1 MTRHGRYNRWK
12 KCHGFTLIEVALVL
26 GITGLVIGGV
36 WYAAAKVQRS
46 AAINAAADQLYQI
59 VENVRAV
66 YNSRPGIFTDNT
78 AAPGCGAAS
87 FNSRLS
93 CQGAFPVDLT
103 GGAGNFAFHAWD
115 LAVVNGSVQIEPV
128 DNLLNNAAAATP
140 GASSFGVRYV
150 NLPTDVCTVLA
161 AQHSTPDDRIRLKAM
176 LFRDNGGA
184 INSSYTTLDWG
195 GALTLPVSPSAA
207 AAACQNAAG
216 AGNTATLEWVFM
228 LR

>member
-1 MTRHGRYNRWK
+1 MTRRGGIIMAK
-12 KCHGFTLIEVALVL
+12 KRNGFTLMEVALVL
-26 GITGLVIGGV
+26 GITGLVVGGV

-59 VENVRAV
+59 VENLRAV

-78 AAPGCGAAS
+78 AAPACGVAN

-93 CQGAFPVDLT
+93 CQGVYPVDIT
-103 GGAGNFAFHAWD
+103 GGAGNFAFHAW
-115 LAVVNGSVQIEPV
+115 AQGVANGSVQIEPM
-128 DNLLNNAAAATP
+128 DNLLNNAAAAAP
-140 GASSFGVRYV
+140 GASSFGVRYI

-161 AQHSTPDDRIRLKAM
+161 AQHSIPDERLRLKAM

-184 INSSYTTLDWG
+184 VSSSYTTLDWG

-216 AGNTATLEWVFM
+216 VGNTATLEWVFM

>member
-1 MTRHGRYNRWK
+1 MTRHGGFTRRYKR
-12 KCHGFTLIEVALVL
+12 HGFTLIEVALVL
-26 GITGLVIGGV
+26 GITGLVIGGI
-36 WYAAAKVQRS
+36 WYAAAKVKRS
-46 AAINAAADQLYQI
+46 AATNVAADQLYQI

-78 AAPGCGAAS
+78 AAPGCGVAS

-115 LAVVNGSVQIEPV
+115 RAAANGSVQIEPV
-128 DNLLNNAAAATP
+128 DNLLNNGASAAP
-140 GASSFGVRYV
+140 GVSSFGVRYV

-161 AQHSTPDDRIRLKAM
+161 AQHSTPDERIRLKAM
-176 LFRDNGGA
+176 IFRDNGGA
-184 INSSYTTLDWG
+184 VSSSYTTLDWG

-216 AGNTATLEWVFM
+216 VGNTATLEWVFM